1 MLISIPL
8 IKWGINLTS
17 HLISIILDTLTFLTP
32 LKEECFIRGEICR
45 QQWNCKEPSNVTR
58 FLYLNCLGKWTK
70 FPFQIT
76 CLTLFLL
83 SLHKFCFFVSVTLI
97 SFILKCYPLF
107 CINFF
112 YVKVVFHQIHV
123 NLSRVNLQLFFS
135 IRIYIGWNLQN
146 FKNILRINPKLRYWK
161 GYIFVCS
168 KAVNTIQLYVFN
180 LFHSLKGN
188 WLGNKTKKP
197 ALIITV

>member
-1 MLISIPL
+1 M
-8 IKWGINLTS
+8 
-17 HLISIILDTLTFLTP
+17 DTLTFLTTVT

-58 FLYLNCLGKWTK
+58 FLHLTCLGKWTK

-107 CINFF
+107 CINLF
-112 YVKVVFHQIHV
+112 YLKVVFHQIHV
-123 NLSRVNLQLFFS
+123 NFSRVNLQYSFFS
-135 IRIYIGWNLQN
+135 IRIYISWNLQN
-146 FKNILRINPKLRYWK
+146 FKNILRIYPKLRHWK

-168 KAVNTIQLYVFN
+168 TAVNTIQLHVFN
-180 LFHSLKGN
+180 LFHSLKAGELTRQQN
-188 WLGNKTKKP
+188 QKTCT
-197 ALIITV
+197 IIIIIIV